1 MLTEAEAVQRVT
13 SGRFAFPPLEL
24 LTTEPQPDGL
34 PQGGPDLML
43 EFRWGKQTERFLV
56 EYRSVAT
63 PRRLEEAL
71 ALVRNYAGQEEGR
84 PMVMAPYL
92 DEDWLDRLAE
102 EGISG
107 LDFSGNG
114 VVIVPDRWFIYRTG
128 QPNAFPSSQYI
139 QDIYRGRSS
148 LVPRVLLVQ
157 PQFDQVTAVRQ
168 EIERRGGEVSL
179 STVSKVLSRL
189 EEELLVSREAGVKLI
204 QPGQLLDRF
213 VDDYRP
219 PEVRRRV
226 AGRVPDLEAALQTTL
241 ETAERNDASVVGKA
255 ESVYASFPGAEE
267 TITLFTDDLDVLLSP
282 LDIEE
287 TRRFPNLQL
296 LETDEETV
304 YFDARRRDGFVWTSP
319 VETYLQLATGGK
331 REQEVAEQLRR
342 ELISETFD

>member
-13 SGRFAFPPLEL
+13 NGRFEFPPLEL
-24 LTTEPQPDGL
+24 LTAEPQPGGL
-34 PQGGPDLML
+34 PQGRPDLML

-56 EYRSVAT
+56 EYKSVAT

-71 ALVRNYAGQEEGR
+71 ALVRNYAGQEGR
-84 PMVMAPYL
+84 AMLMAPYL

-114 VVIVPDRWFIYRTG
+114 VVVVPDRWFVYRTG
-128 QPNAFPSSQYI
+128 QPNAFPTSQYI

-148 LVPRVLLVQ
+148 LVPRVLLVR
-157 PQFDQVTAVRQ
+157 PQFIQVTEVHQ
-168 EIERRGGEVSL
+168 EIGRRDGQVSL

-189 EEELLVSREAGVKLI
+189 EEELLVSREDGVKLI

-213 VDDYRP
+213 VDNYRA
-219 PEVRRRV
+219 PEVSRRI

-241 ETAERNDASVVGKA
+241 ETAERNDVSFVGKA
-255 ESVYASFPGAEE
+255 EGVYTSFPGAEE
-267 TITLFTDDLDVLLSP
+267 TMTLFADDLDALLSS
-282 LDIEE
+282 LEMEE

-296 LETDEETV
+296 LETDDETV

-331 REQEVAEQLRR
+331 REQEVAEQLREDLLAR
-342 ELISETFD
+342 ALD

>member
-1 MLTEAEAVQRVT
+1 MLTEAEALQRVT

-24 LTTEPQPDGL
+24 LTTEPQPGGL
-34 PQGGPDLML
+34 PQGRPDLML
-43 EFRWGKQTERFLV
+43 EFRWGKRTARFLV

-71 ALVRNYAGQEEGR
+71 ALVRDYAGQEEGR
-84 PMVMAPYL
+84 PMLMAPYL

-114 VVIVPDRWFIYRTG
+114 VVVVPDRWFVYRTG
-128 QPNAFPSSQYI
+128 QPNAFPTSQYI

-157 PQFDQVTAVRQ
+157 PQFDQVTEVRE
-168 EIERRGGEVSL
+168 EIVRRDGEVSL

-189 EEELLVSREAGVKLI
+189 EEELLVSREDGVKLI

-219 PEVRRRV
+219 PEVRRRI
-226 AGRVPDLEAALQTTL
+226 AGRVPDLEAALRTTL
-241 ETAERNDASVVGKA
+241 ETAERNDVSVVGKA
-255 ESVYASFPGAEE
+255 EGVYASFPGAEE
-267 TITLFTDDLDVLLSP
+267 TTTLFTDDLDALLSS
-282 LDIEE
+282 LEMEE

-296 LETDEETV
+296 LETDDETV

-319 VETYLQLATGGK
+319 VETYLELAIGGK
-331 REQEVAEQLRR
+331 REQEVAEQLRENLLAR
-342 ELISETFD
+342 TLD